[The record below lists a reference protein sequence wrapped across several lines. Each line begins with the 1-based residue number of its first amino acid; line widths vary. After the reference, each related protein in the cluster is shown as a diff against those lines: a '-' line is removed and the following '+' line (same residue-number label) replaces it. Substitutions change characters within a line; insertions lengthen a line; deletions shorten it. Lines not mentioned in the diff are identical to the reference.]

1 MQGPLDLLLFVVLP
15 YVAAIAFAI
24 GSIERYRRHAA
35 SVTSQSSQFLEN
47 RRHFWALMPFHLGL
61 LAVLVAHLV
70 WFLAPALVLRWNRE
84 PARLYAVEVA
94 MLACGLLALSGFL
107 MVGLRRAADARLRG
121 VTGAWDWIV
130 YALLLAQIAF
140 GVIVAVG
147 LTWGSTW
154 FAAVGSPYLWS
165 LVRLDPDI
173 AAIATL
179 PLFARAHIVT
189 AWLLLAVFPFSRLVH
204 ILAVPNSYLWRRPQ
218 VVRWH
223 RAAVVTTGGRR

>member
-15 YVAAIAFAI
+15 YVAAIVFAI
-24 GSIERYRRHAA
+24 GSIERYRRHSS

-47 RRHFWALMPFHLGL
+47 RRHFWAVMPFHLGL

-70 WFLAPALVLRWNRE
+70 WFLAPDLTLRWNRE
-84 PARLYAVEVA
+84 PLRLYAVEVV
-94 MLACGLLALSGFL
+94 MLASGLLALSGFAI
-107 MVGLRRAADARLRG
+107 VGLRRAADARVRV
-121 VTGAWDWIV
+121 VTGSWDWVV
-130 YALLLAQIAF
+130 YALLLVQIAF
-140 GVIVAVG
+140 GVFVAVFH
-147 LTWGSTW
+147 TWGSTW

-173 AAIATL
+173 AAVAAL
-179 PLFARAHIVT
+179 PLLARAHIVS

-204 ILAVPNSYLWRRPQ
+204 ILAVPNPYLWRRPQ

-223 RAAVVTTGGRR
+223 RAAVAAAGGRR